1 MKVAWSVITSETQ
14 LGWESRDQPAP
25 TERCESTA
33 RFLILSTASEAQLP
47 STDTVCVQTHTHSV
61 CIDSVCVYRD
71 PVCCRTGPVVPVVP
85 ASELQD
91 GVYLRTTEIHW
102 KLEDK
107 ISGKRWA
114 ETRWIYLSP
123 SDFWLME
130 ALISALIDFNHLHNE
145 HYYGVKSSSVRW
157 YPVISD

>member
-71 PVCCRTGPVVPVVP
+71 PVCCCTGPVVPVVP

-114 ETRWIYLSP
+114 ETRWIYLSFWLLTNGSFNISPYWFQPSTQWTLLRCKEFLCAMIP
-123 SDFWLME
+123 SD
-130 ALISALIDFNHLHNE
+130 
-145 HYYGVKSSSVRW
+145 
-157 YPVISD
+157 